1 MKEYHSI
8 FDNYVIIILSLRGF
22 MANKFNL
29 THSFGARKRA
39 RKSSECEYGRCCER
53 GIRKR
58 QKIGEMIEEKE

>member
-1 MKEYHSI
+1 MKKYHSI
-8 FDNYVIIILSLRGF
+8 FDNFVIMILSLRGF

-29 THSFGARKRA
+29 THSFGARKKV
-39 RKSSECEYGRCCER
+39 RKSSECECGGCCER